1 MTTTNISVRT
11 CKKKLACLWVS
22 VGLAL
27 FILLVFQSMLGK
39 FGTRAEEA
47 WAWFLPTIMP
57 TLSLIIG
64 VLVLDISSTRQRD
77 KQIDRFLFW
86 LAFSLS
92 AIYLALVML
101 VPLIQPLTGSS
112 PFELMKR
119 SNFWLGPLQGL
130 VVAVLGVF
138 FVKSAR
144 ER

>member
-1 MTTTNISVRT
+1 MTTTTISVRT
-11 CKKKLACLWVS
+11 CKKRLASLWLS

-27 FILLVFQSMLGK
+27 FILLVLQSTLGK
-39 FGTRAEEA
+39 FGTRIEEA

-64 VLVLDISSTRQRD
+64 VLVLDVSSTRQRD

-86 LAFSLS
+86 LAFGLS
-92 AIYLALVML
+92 SIYLALVML
-101 VPLIQPLTGSS
+101 VPLMQPLTGSS

-130 VVAVLGVF
+130 VAAVLGAF

-144 ER
+144 EG